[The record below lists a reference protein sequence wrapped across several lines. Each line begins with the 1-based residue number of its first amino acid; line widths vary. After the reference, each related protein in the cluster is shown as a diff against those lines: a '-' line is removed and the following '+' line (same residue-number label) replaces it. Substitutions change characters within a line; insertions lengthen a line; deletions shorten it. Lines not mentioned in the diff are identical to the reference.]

1 MNNKLRLYSIIL
13 ILSIATLT
21 LEVVQLRIFA
31 YSLMRSLAHIII
43 SIALLGIGIGSISV
57 AITSRFD
64 RVKKETLMAFLL
76 FGFSVSVLV
85 THLIFSRFF
94 EQINQGYDFPRLWLF
109 SIIFSIPYLFF
120 GATLAFVFKKFVQ
133 DVPKLYSI
141 NLIGSGLGCLI
152 PLLILRP
159 LGAEKLILLVSLV
172 TALCALIYAFKLSKK
187 FFAVIALYSVF
198 LIAGTQYSDALFD
211 FKPKPH
217 GGLAKMS
224 QATGAK
230 REFSRWDP
238 LGRIEVYSFN
248 DKYSYMFMPDPV
260 PIKAMFQDG
269 DAGSMLLNM
278 RKDKF
283 DYTNFFNGS
292 IFSLVYQL
300 RNNPETLAIGLGGGH
315 DILRAHHFNSSKI
328 TGVEINNS
336 TVNMIK
342 NTFRDFVGD
351 IYGKENITIV
361 NMDGRYFVRDN
372 SNKYDII
379 QIAGADTDTSNLT
392 TGALSVS
399 ENYLYTSEAFKDY
412 FSCLKPDGVLSLIRF
427 GDREPML
434 ILTTAMK
441 AMKEMG
447 ITDPYKNF
455 IVVKQAIN
463 VNVIMKKVPFTAE
476 EINIVRRFLEKVDI
490 SSKQIKLPINDV
502 IGYEAIDE
510 PEILYLP
517 IRNWRAENPFTEFMR
532 FSRTS
537 REAEFISD
545 FSSNIT
551 PLTDNMPF
559 FFQYEKPENIFKYKN
574 SVIYN
579 LFKTVWQIFAFSILL
594 IFLPVFLLR
603 RKQTDIR
610 YNLNFVIYFFS
621 IGLGYMLIEIGLI
634 QKSVL
639 FLGHPT
645 YSFIAVVFSLLLFS
659 GLGSL
664 ASGFFKGNPL
674 KLITASTVAVITM
687 TLFYLYFMEDIFS
700 ILLPQS
706 TSLRMLLIGLFL
718 SPLGFVMGMPFP
730 KGIQMV
736 SSKDMNFIPMAM
748 GINSVAS
755 VLGAAASVPFAMIL
769 GFSTIFSTAAVI
781 YLIALLSV
789 TIKPFNN

>member
-1 MNNKLRLYSIIL
+1 MNNKLRLYSIIF
-13 ILSIATLT
+13 ILSVATLT

-31 YSLMRSLAHIII
+31 YSLMRSLAHIVI
-43 SIALLGIGIGSISV
+43 SIALLGIGVGSISI
-57 AITSRFD
+57 ALSSKIERI
-64 RVKKETLMAFLL
+64 KKETVMAILL
-76 FGFSVSVLV
+76 LGFSISVLA
-85 THLIFSRFF
+85 THLIFSHFF
-94 EQINQGYDFPRLWLF
+94 EQINQGYNFPRLWLF
-109 SIIFSIPYLFF
+109 SIIFSIPYIFF
-120 GATLAFVFKKFVQ
+120 GATLAFVFKQFVR

-141 NLIGSGLGCLI
+141 NLIGSGMGCLV

-159 LGAEKLILLVSLV
+159 LGAEKLILLVSLA
-172 TALCALIYAFKLSKK
+172 TALCGLTYMFNMSRK
-187 FFAVIALYSVF
+187 FLAAAALYCIF
-198 LIAGTQYSDALFD
+198 LIVGTQYADTMFD

-224 QATGAK
+224 NATTAK

-248 DKYSYMFMPDPV
+248 DQYSFMFLPDPV

-300 RNNPETLAIGLGGGH
+300 RNFPETLAIGLGGGH
-315 DILRAHHFNSSKI
+315 DILRAYHFNSSEI
-328 TGVEINNS
+328 TGVEINSS
-336 TVNMIK
+336 TVDMIK
-342 NTFRDFVGD
+342 DTFRDFVGD
-351 IYGKENITIV
+351 IYGKDNITIV

-372 SNKYDII
+372 TKKYDII

-399 ENYLYTSEAFKDY
+399 ENYLYTAEAFKDY
-412 FSCLKPDGVLSLIRF
+412 FGSLKPDGILSLIRF
-427 GDREPML
+427 GPREPML
-434 ILTTAMK
+434 LLTTAMT

-447 ITDPYKNF
+447 ITYPEKNF
-455 IVVKQAIN
+455 MVVKQAIN
-463 VNVIMKKVPFTAE
+463 VNVLMKKVPFTIE
-476 EINIVRRFLEKVDI
+476 EVNIVRRFLKEIDI
-490 SSKQIKLPINDV
+490 SSKQIELPVNDV

-517 IRNWRAENPFTEFMR
+517 LRNWRAENPFTEFMR
-532 FSRTS
+532 FSAAS
-537 REAEFISD
+537 REAEFIAD
-545 FSSNIT
+545 FPSNIM

-594 IFLPVFLLR
+594 IFLPIYLLR
-603 RKQTDIR
+603 RKETGIR
-610 YNLNFVIYFFS
+610 YNLNYVVYFFS

-645 YSFIAVVFSLLLFS
+645 YSFIAVVLSLLLFS

-664 ASGFFKGNPL
+664 ASGFFKGNPF
-674 KLITASTVAVITM
+674 KLIVASTVAVITM
-687 TLFYLYFMEDIFS
+687 TLLYLYYMEDIFS

-706 TSLRMLLIGLFL
+706 TSLRMILIGLFL

-730 KGIQMV
+730 KGIQMLG
-736 SSKDMNFIPMAM
+736 SKDMNFIPMAM

-769 GFSTIFSTAAVI
+769 GFSTIFSTAALI
-781 YLIALLSV
+781 YIVALLSIS
-789 TIKPFNN
+789 IKR